1 MRMTEKGINDND
13 ANKELVGLLTAIS
26 IVSKRLATNLSK
38 VDSKNAEAEVL
49 KQSKKFRRFKRNNA

>member
-1 MRMTEKGINDND
+1 MTEKGINDND